1 MSKVKEFWNICKA
14 DGAIGGW
21 ICLLTSA
28 FLLVTSLFMPPKG
41 VIDSTVIAGVGE
53 LFAFAAL
60 FKLPNI
66 IQSISDG
73 KSVTVAHGSTSVTV
87 ASRDEEEDDKTES

>member
-1 MSKVKEFWNICKA
+1 MSKFKQFWNICKA

-21 ICLLTSA
+21 ICMLTA
-28 FLLVTSLFMPPKG
+28 VFLLITSLFIPPLG
-41 VIDSTVIAGVGE
+41 IIDSSVIAGVGE

-87 ASRDEEEDDKTES
+87 ASRDEEDETES